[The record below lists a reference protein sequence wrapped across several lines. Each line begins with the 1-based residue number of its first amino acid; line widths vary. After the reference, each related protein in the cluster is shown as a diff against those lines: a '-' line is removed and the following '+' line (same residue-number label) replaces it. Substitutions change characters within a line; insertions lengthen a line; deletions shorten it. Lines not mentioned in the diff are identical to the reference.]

1 MTHMMKIAK
10 KTINPIYIISD
21 SVGGTGLK
29 ITAAVLA
36 QFPALSSSEIK
47 RFPFITNSGQIAD
60 IMQDAKTENA
70 IIVSTL
76 VNKEM
81 IAFVDA
87 FAKREN
93 IKHVDLM
100 TRLTAIIEEEYG
112 EQSKQE
118 PGALHKLDTDYF
130 NRVSA
135 MEFAVRYDD
144 GKDAKGFQ
152 KADFI
157 ILGVSRTSKTPL
169 SLYLANQGY
178 KVANLPIIPEAQ
190 IPEELFK
197 IPARKIIGLTTSAE
211 TLARIRQARL
221 ASLGLK
227 NTSQYSDQQR
237 IERELAYA
245 GDLFNQLGIM
255 TINVENRSIEETAV
269 LIEEYYRETF
279 QQTKLSLY

>member
-1 MTHMMKIAK
+1 MTKPLK
-10 KTINPIYIISD
+10 KAINPIYIISD

-36 QFPALSSSEIK
+36 QFPSLASSEIK
-47 RFPFITNSGQIAD
+47 RFPFITDSGQIED
-60 IMQDAKTENA
+60 ILQDAKKEKA

-76 VNKEM
+76 VNKKM

-87 FAKREN
+87 FSQAEN
-93 IKHVDLM
+93 LRHVDLM
-100 TRLTAIIEEEYG
+100 TNLTSIIEEEY
-112 EQSKQE
+112 EESSNQE
-118 PGALHKLDTDYF
+118 PGALHKLNTDYF

-152 KADFI
+152 KADLV

-197 IPARKIIGLTTSAE
+197 IPSRKIIGLTTSAE
-211 TLARIRQARL
+211 TLAKIRQARL

-227 NTSQYSDQQR
+227 NTSQYSDQLR
-237 IERELAYA
+237 IEKELAYA
-245 GDLFNQLGIM
+245 GDLFNQLDIM

-269 LIEEYYRETF
+269 LIEEYYRDTF
-279 QQTKLSLY
+279 QQSRPSLF

>member
-1 MTHMMKIAK
+1 MTKTIK
-10 KTINPIYIISD
+10 KLINPIYIISD

-36 QFPALSSSEIK
+36 QFPSLSSSEIK
-47 RFPFITNSGQIAD
+47 RFPFITDSGQIED
-60 IMQDAKTENA
+60 ILQDAKKEKA

-76 VNKEM
+76 VNKQM
-81 IAFVDA
+81 IQYVES
-87 FAKREN
+87 FAKAEN

-100 TRLTAIIEEEYG
+100 TKLTTIIEQEYG
-112 EQSKQE
+112 ESSSQE
-118 PGALHKLDTDYF
+118 PGALHKLNTDYF

-152 KADFI
+152 KADLV

-169 SLYLANQGY
+169 SLYLANEGY

-197 IPARKIIGLTTSAE
+197 IPAKKIIGLTTSAE
-211 TLARIRQARL
+211 TLAKIRQARL

-227 NTSQYSDQQR
+227 NTSQYSDQLR

-245 GDLFNQLGIM
+245 ADLFNQLGIM

-279 QQTKLSLY
+279 QHNRPGLI

>member
-1 MTHMMKIAK
+1 MQNNIK
-10 KTINPIYIISD
+10 KVINPIYIISD

-29 ITAAVLA
+29 ITSAVLA
-36 QFPALSSSEIK
+36 QFPSLASSEIK
-47 RFPFITNSGQIAD
+47 RFPFITDSGQIED
-60 IMQDAKTENA
+60 ILEDAKKEKA

-76 VNKEM
+76 VNKKM
-81 IAFVDA
+81 IAFVDQ
-87 FAKREN
+87 FAKKEN
-93 IKHVDLM
+93 IKHIDLM
-100 TRLTAIIEEEYG
+100 TNLTSMIEEEYG
-112 EQSKQE
+112 ETSKQE
-118 PGALHKLDTDYF
+118 PGALHKLNTDYF

-152 KADFI
+152 KADLV

-178 KVANLPIIPEAQ
+178 KVANLPVIPEAQ
-190 IPEELFK
+190 IPDELFK
-197 IPARKIIGLTTSAE
+197 ISSKKIIGLTTSAD
-211 TLARIRQARL
+211 TLAKIRQARL

-227 NTSQYSDQQR
+227 NTSQYSDKLR

-245 GDLFNQLGIM
+245 DELFKELDVL

-269 LIEEYYRETF
+269 IIEEYYRETF
-279 QQTKLSLY
+279 QQRKPFLF